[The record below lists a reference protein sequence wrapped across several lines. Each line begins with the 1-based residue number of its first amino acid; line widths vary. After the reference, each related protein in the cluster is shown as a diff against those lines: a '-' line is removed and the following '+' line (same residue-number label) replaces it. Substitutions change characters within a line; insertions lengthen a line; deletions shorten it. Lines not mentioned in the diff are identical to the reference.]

1 MTTGTRV
8 FAVLSLILALGGF
21 GLPVLQAA
29 GSGNP
34 GSATKPTEEK
44 LIARAGLTTAEVD
57 AAVKQAAQLKPKMT
71 VWEVEAVVGKLSV
84 AGRTGALDD
93 MLNALPRQEGL
104 VITATNGIFRF
115 DFASDRKGRFHL
127 TTWELLPGA
136 RPSQ

>member
-8 FAVLSLILALGGF
+8 FAVLSLILALGGY
-21 GLPVLQAA
+21 GLPAIQAA
-29 GSGNP
+29 GTGNA
-34 GSATKPTEEK
+34 GSATMPTEEK
-44 LIARAGLTTAEVD
+44 LTARAGLTTAEVD
-57 AAVKQAAQLKPKMT
+57 AAVKQAAQLTPKMT
-71 VWEVEAVVGKLSV
+71 VWEVEAIVGKLTV
-84 AGRTGALDD
+84 AGRTGYLHD

-136 RPSQ
+136 QPSK

>member
-8 FAVLSLILALGGF
+8 FAVLSLTLALGGF

-93 MLNALPRQEGL
+93 MLNALPRQRDSFTPQPKGSCR
-104 VITATNGIFRF
+104 FRF
-115 DFASDRKGRFHL
+115 RLDRKGRFHL
-127 TTWELLPGA
+127 TTWGLLPGA
-136 RPSQ
+136 QPSQ